1 MSDAPG
7 GERTEKATPRKRE
20 KALETGQV
28 ALSQEVNSALVLVAG
43 FSLLFAGTA
52 SMGRILNDNA
62 RYLLGEAHLFRL
74 DSPFALSEF
83 AAANVMVLVRAVAPV
98 AGGIMVVGL
107 LANLMQVGWHVNLT
121 ALSFRL
127 DNINPLNGIKN
138 MFSRKMSFE
147 LVKSLVKILLIGAVA
162 WWTVSSLGGEL
173 LGISLLPLTGAAA
186 MGWHTLAK
194 LVYRLAALMAALA
207 VVDWSFQKWQHEES
221 LKMTRQEV
229 IEENKDIEGDPQ
241 IKARM
246 RAIQFEAVRK
256 RMLAEVPRA
265 DVVVTNP
272 THFAVALKYKDGE
285 AAPRVVAKGQ
295 DHLAQTI
302 RRIARENRVPVI
314 ENKPLAR
321 ALHKLVKVG
330 AYIPDDLYQA
340 VAEVLAYVY
349 RLKRA

>member
-20 KALETGQV
+20 KALEKGQI
-28 ALSQEVNSALVLVAG
+28 ALSQEVNSALVLLAG
-43 FSLLFAGTA
+43 FSLLFVGTGA
-52 SMGRILNDNA
+52 MGRILNDNA

-74 DSPFALSEF
+74 DSPFALAEF
-83 AAANVMVLVRAVAPV
+83 AAANVMVLIKAVAPV

-107 LANLMQVGWHVNLT
+107 LANLMQVGWHVNLS
-121 ALSFRL
+121 ALAFRGE
-127 DNINPLNGIKN
+127 NINPLNGIKS
-138 MFSRKMSFE
+138 MFSRKMAFE
-147 LVKSLVKILLIGAVA
+147 LVKSLVKILLISAVS
-162 WWTVSSLGGEL
+162 WWTVASLGGDL
-173 LGISLLPLTGAAA
+173 MGIAMLPLTGAASV
-186 MGWHTLAK
+186 GWDTLAK
-194 LVYRLAALMAALA
+194 LVYRLAALMFALA
-207 VVDWSFQKWQHEES
+207 AVDWAFQKWQHEES
-221 LKMTRQEV
+221 LKMTKQEV
-229 IEENKDIEGDPQ
+229 IEENKDVEGDPQ

-246 RAIQFEAVRK
+246 RAIQIEAVRK
-256 RMLAEVPRA
+256 RMMAEIPLA

-272 THFAVALKYKDGE
+272 THFAVALRYKDGE

-302 RRIARENRVPVI
+302 KRIARENRIPVI

>member
-7 GERTEKATPRKRE
+7 GERTEKATPRRRE
-20 KALETGQV
+20 KALEKGQV
-28 ALSQEVNSALVLVAG
+28 ALSQEVNSALVLLAG
-43 FSLLFAGTA
+43 FSLLFAGTG

-74 DSPFALSEF
+74 DSPFALAEF

-107 LANLMQVGWHVNLT
+107 LANLMQVGWHVNLS
-121 ALSFRL
+121 AMDFRF
-127 DNINPLNGIKN
+127 DNINPLNGLKG
-138 MFSRKMSFE
+138 MFSRKMTFE
-147 LVKSLVKILLIGAVA
+147 LIKSLVKILLIGAVA
-162 WWTVSSLGGEL
+162 WWTVASLGGEL
-173 LGISLLPLTGAAA
+173 MGIAMLPLTGAASV
-186 MGWHTLAK
+186 GWHTLAK
-194 LVYRLAALMAALA
+194 LVYRLAALMALLA
-207 VVDWSFQKWQHEES
+207 AVDWAFQKWQYEEN
-221 LKMTRQEV
+221 LRMTKQEV
-229 IEENKDIEGDPQ
+229 IEENKDVEGDPQ

-246 RAIQFEAVRK
+246 RAIQIEALRK
-256 RMLAEVPRA
+256 RMMAEIPLA
-265 DVVVTNP
+265 DVVLTNP

-302 RRIARENRVPVI
+302 KRIARENRVPVI

-330 AYIPDDLYQA
+330 AFIPDDLYQA

>member
-20 KALETGQV
+20 KALEKGQI
-28 ALSQEVNSALVLVAG
+28 ALSQEVNSALVLLAG
-43 FSLLFAGTA
+43 FSLLFVGTGA
-52 SMGRILNDNA
+52 MGRILNDNA

-74 DSPFALSEF
+74 DSPFALAEF
-83 AAANVMVLVRAVAPV
+83 AAANVMVLVKAVAPV

-107 LANLMQVGWHVNLT
+107 LANLMQVGWHVNLS
-121 ALSFRL
+121 ALAFRGE
-127 DNINPLNGIKN
+127 NINPLNGIKS
-138 MFSRKMSFE
+138 MFSRKMAFE
-147 LVKSLVKILLIGAVA
+147 LVKSLVKILLISAVS
-162 WWTVSSLGGEL
+162 WWTVASLGGDL
-173 LGISLLPLTGAAA
+173 MGIAMLPLTGAASV
-186 MGWHTLAK
+186 GWDTLAK
-194 LVYRLAALMAALA
+194 LVYRLAALMFALA
-207 VVDWSFQKWQHEES
+207 AVDWAFQKWQHEES
-221 LKMTRQEV
+221 LKMTKQEV
-229 IEENKDIEGDPQ
+229 IEENKDVEGDPQ

-246 RAIQFEAVRK
+246 RAIQIEAVRK
-256 RMLAEVPRA
+256 RMMAEIPLA

-272 THFAVALKYKDGE
+272 THFAVALRYKDGE
-285 AAPRVVAKGQ
+285 SAPRVVAKGQ

-302 RRIARENRVPVI
+302 KRIARENRIPVI

>member
-20 KALETGQV
+20 KALEKGQT
-28 ALSQEVNSALVLVAG
+28 ALSQEVNSALVLLAG
-43 FSLLFAGTA
+43 FSLLFVGIGA
-52 SMGRILNDNA
+52 MGRTLNDNA

-74 DSPFALSEF
+74 DSPFALAEF
-83 AAANVMVLVRAVAPV
+83 AAANVMVLVKAVAPV

-107 LANLMQVGWHVNLT
+107 LANLMQVGWHVNLS
-121 ALSFRL
+121 ALAFRV
-127 DNINPLNGIKN
+127 DNINPLNGIKS
-138 MFSRKMSFE
+138 MFSRKMAFE
-147 LVKSLVKILLIGAVA
+147 LVKSLVKILLIGAVS
-162 WWTVSSLGGEL
+162 WWTVASLGGDL
-173 LGISLLPLTGAAA
+173 MGIAMLPLTGAASV
-186 MGWHTLAK
+186 GWDTLAK
-194 LVYRLAALMAALA
+194 LVYRLAALMFALA
-207 VVDWSFQKWQHEES
+207 AVDWAFQKWQHEES
-221 LKMTRQEV
+221 LKMTKQEV
-229 IEENKDIEGDPQ
+229 IEENKDVEGDPQ

-246 RAIQFEAVRK
+246 RAIQIEAVRK
-256 RMLAEVPRA
+256 RMMAEIPLA

-272 THFAVALKYKDGE
+272 THFAVALRYKDGE
-285 AAPRVVAKGQ
+285 SAPRVVAKGQ

-302 RRIARENRVPVI
+302 KRIARENRIPVI